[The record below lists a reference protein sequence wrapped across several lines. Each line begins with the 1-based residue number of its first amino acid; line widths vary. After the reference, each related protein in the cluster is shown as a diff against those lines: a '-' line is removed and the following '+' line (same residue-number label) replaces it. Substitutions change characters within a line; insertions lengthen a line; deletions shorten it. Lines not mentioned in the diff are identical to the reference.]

1 MNKTTGT
8 NTTHN
13 YNDGLP
19 VGGEMPTIAN
29 GKVSRDWDCT
39 QHARACI
46 TCCSEQL
53 VATDEYDQFDRQL
66 TLCPEGHKNIGMPTN
81 AYFEAR

>member
-39 QHARACI
+39 QHARACV
-46 TCCSEQL
+46 TCCSEEL
-53 VATDEYDQFDRQL
+53 VATGEYDQFDRQL
-66 TLCPEGHKNIGMPTN
+66 TLCPEGHKNVGMPTN